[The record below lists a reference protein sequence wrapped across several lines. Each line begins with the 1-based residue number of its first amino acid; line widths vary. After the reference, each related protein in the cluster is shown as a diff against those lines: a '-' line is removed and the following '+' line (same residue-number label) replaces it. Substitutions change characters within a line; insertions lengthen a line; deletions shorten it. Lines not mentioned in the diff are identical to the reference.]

1 MNKTMHNLDRNK
13 LTTIETY
20 LIAPCGIYCGACDRF
35 LGKSNELA
43 KELYRV
49 IDGFNIVDVAPIVLG
64 VDQDKMQEFLAVL
77 AKLRDAV
84 ICPGCNAG
92 GGNPV
97 CPVKACVQ
105 DKGFLTCAECDKMPC
120 NLIAP
125 QHNND
130 PMTACVH
137 LEIITK
143 RYANWNIKNLEHIKA
158 VGYRQLLDEM
168 QEKVKKGFLT
178 SDVISSEPVITQ
190 ALNKFKV

>member
-13 LTTIETY
+13 LTTKETY
-20 LIAPCGIYCGACDRF
+20 LIAPCGIYCGACDRL

-97 CPVKACVQ
+97 CMVKACVQ
-105 DKGFLTCAECDKMPC
+105 DKGFLTCAECDKLPC
-120 NLIAP
+120 SLIAP

-190 ALNKFKV
+190 ALNKFNV

>member
-1 MNKTMHNLDRNK
+1 MNNTLHNFDKEK
-13 LTTIETY
+13 LATEEIC

-35 LGKSNELA
+35 LGKSNDLA

-64 VDQDKMQEFLAVL
+64 VEQDTMKEFLEVL

-84 ICPGCNAG
+84 ICSGCNAG

-97 CPVKACVQ
+97 CPIKTCAQ
-105 DKGFLTCAECDKMPC
+105 EKGFLTCAECHKMPC
-120 NLIAP
+120 NLIVP
-125 QHNND
+125 QQNND
-130 PMTACVH
+130 PMNACVY

-143 RYANWNIKNLEHIKA
+143 RYSNWNIKNLERIKE
-158 VGYRQLLDEM
+158 VGYRQFVDEM

-178 SDVISSEPVITQ
+178 SDVISSEPVVSQ
-190 ALNKFKV
+190 AIEKFNA

>member
-1 MNKTMHNLDRNK
+1 MHNLDRDK
-13 LTTIETY
+13 LTPKETY

-43 KELYRV
+43 RELYRV

-97 CPVKACVQ
+97 CPVKACAQ
-105 DKGFLTCAECDKMPC
+105 EKGFLTCAECEKMPC
-120 NLIAP
+120 NLIEP
-125 QHNND
+125 KHTND

-143 RYANWNIKNLEHIKA
+143 RYANWNIKNLEHIKE
-158 VGYRQLLDEM
+158 VGYRQLVDEM

-178 SDVISSEPVITQ
+178 SDVISSELVITH
-190 ALNKFKV
+190 ALAKFKV